1 MKRIIIAAAAVLAI
15 LAVTSCKKDPVLM
28 YNVVTFG
35 NIDGSTFT
43 TDRGVVYHITEQTCE
58 GSMEGQERW
67 LIVCDVL
74 KKLGEGEYN
83 IRLVDFVKPLLKDP
97 VNYGEVP
104 EVEAGDNPI
113 GIGTGWIGGGYLNL
127 QALFHFKQSDG
138 AKHYINLMRDEDPA
152 TAPFPDDT
160 LYYRLYHNA
169 GGEYPGGE
177 ISLDEMVY
185 GYCYCCFPIAADLP
199 EEKDAMPIKV
209 TWRALVEGTDEDP
222 YPTALF
228 NATNT
233 LTR

>member
-1 MKRIIIAAAAVLAI
+1 MKRIATAALAALAIMAMACSKDPIIA
-15 LAVTSCKKDPVLM
+15 T
-28 YNVVTFG
+28 NVVSFG

-43 TDRGVVYHITEQTCE
+43 TDGGLVYHITEQTCE

-74 KKLGEGEYN
+74 KKVSDGEYN
-83 IRLVDFVKPLLKDP
+83 IRLVDFVKPIVKAP

-104 EVEAGDNPI
+104 EGEAGDNPI
-113 GIGTGWIGGGYLNL
+113 SIGTGWIGGGYLNL
-127 QALFHFKQSDG
+127 QALFFFTQTDDS
-138 AKHYINLMRDEDPA
+138 KHYINLMRDEDPE
-152 TAPFPDDT
+152 TAPFQEDT
-160 LYYRLYHNA
+160 LYYRLFHNA
-169 GGEYPGGE
+169 NGEYPGGE
-177 ISLDEMVY
+177 VSLDEMVY
-185 GYCYCCFPIAADLP
+185 GYAYCCFPIRDDLP

-228 NATNT
+228 HATNT